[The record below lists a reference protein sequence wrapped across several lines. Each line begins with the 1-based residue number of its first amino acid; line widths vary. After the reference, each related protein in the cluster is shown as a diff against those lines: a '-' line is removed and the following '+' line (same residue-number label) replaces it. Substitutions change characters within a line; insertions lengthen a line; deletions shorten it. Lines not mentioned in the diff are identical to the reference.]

1 MENFGE
7 ETPNAHT
14 LDATVNIKGL
24 SAKFCL
30 SVYPLLSLSIDP
42 SLFFDTKSLI
52 WAVSCSLSG
61 RGFEEASSSSLF
73 G

>member
-7 ETPNAHT
+7 GTPNAHT

-42 SLFFDTKSLI
+42 SLFF
-52 WAVSCSLSG
+52 
-61 RGFEEASSSSLF
+61 
-73 G
+73 

>member
-7 ETPNAHT
+7 GTPNAHT

-42 SLFFDTKSLI
+42 SLFFWHQEPNL
-52 WAVSCSLSG
+52 SCQLLSVRERVWG
-61 RGFEEASSSSLF
+61 GIFF
-73 G
+73 